1 MSALPTLGRFA
12 RSVLACAFIVPVSA
26 GVAYKGYQAANA
38 PEPSS
43 PFVFVDID
51 GRGHGSA
58 SHLGEGYFLTAGHV
72 TKGAKNLTIR
82 TNDGYSFEAEILWQ
96 NNEYDVAMIYV
107 PKMGTPMEAVELS
120 CKKNFVGQQITI
132 TGNPLDTVF
141 AKSWGRVSGLG
152 KTGLEN
158 RYDGMW
164 TKLIALDITA
174 APGVS
179 GAGVINN
186 GGELVGILVAG
197 AVSERGNFGYSYMV
211 PSSSICH
218 LMART

>member
-26 GVAYKGYQAANA
+26 GVAYKGYTVANA

-51 GRGHGSA
+51 GKGHGSA
-58 SHLGEGYFLTAGHV
+58 THIGNGLMLTAGHV
-72 TKGAKNLTIR
+72 TKGARELHVR
-82 TNDGYSFEAEILWQ
+82 TNDGLNYSAEILWQ
-96 NNEYDVAMIYV
+96 NNEYDVALIYV
-107 PKMGTPMEAVELS
+107 KEHGNIDSVPLS

-132 TGNPLDTVF
+132 TGNPNDALH
-141 AKSWGRVSGLG
+141 AKSWGRVSGLM
-152 KTGLEN
+152 KTGLEGAYSN
-158 RYDGMW
+158 GMW
-164 TKLIALDITA
+164 KNLMTLDIAA

-186 GGELVGILVAG
+186 AGEVVGILVAG
-197 AVSERGNFGYSYMV
+197 MVSERGVFPYVFAV
-211 PSSSICH
+211 PAPAICH
-218 LMART
+218 VMGRI